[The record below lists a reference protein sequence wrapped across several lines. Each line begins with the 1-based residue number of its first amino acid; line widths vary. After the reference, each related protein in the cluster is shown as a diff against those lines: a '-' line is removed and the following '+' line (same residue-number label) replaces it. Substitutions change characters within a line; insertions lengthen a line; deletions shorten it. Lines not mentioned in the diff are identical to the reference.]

1 MRTRCGIYK
10 HGGLAQ
16 HNWDMTHVW
25 SNGQWL
31 ETAKILVSAG
41 DRGLGLGLGLFET
54 LLVSDGEPV
63 FAERH
68 LARLHAACLRL
79 GWHPEFPCFPDLMR
93 ELVQR
98 NDLRR
103 GRARI
108 RLALT
113 GGSGPLDDLALG
125 ADYRIWMTAARAL
138 APPATTSACLSP
150 WIKNERSPLA
160 GLKCASYAENLLAM
174 DHAARLGFEE
184 TVFLNTAGH
193 LCEAAAS
200 NLFLVKNGHL
210 FTPSLASGC
219 LPGITRAVVIELAG
233 TLGISCSEADL
244 SEKDLESADEL
255 LLTSSIRGLVGV
267 SRFEKRIFPPGDI
280 THALRGA
287 WDAAVH
293 CRP

>member
-1 MRTRCGIYK
+1 
-10 HGGLAQ
+10 
-16 HNWDMTHVW
+16 MTHVW

-31 ETAKILVSAG
+31 ESAGILVSAG

-54 LLVSDGEPV
+54 LLVLDGEPV

-68 LARLHAACLRL
+68 LARLRAACRRL
-79 GWHPEFPCFPDLMR
+79 GWQPEFPDLLQLMR

-108 RLALT
+108 RLGLT

-125 ADYRIWMTAARAL
+125 ADYRIWMTARRAL
-138 APPATTSACLSP
+138 TPGPSTSACLSP
-150 WIKNERSPLA
+150 WVRNERSPLA

-184 TVFLNTAGH
+184 TVFLNTSGH
-193 LCEAAAS
+193 LCEAATS
-200 NLFLVKNGHL
+200 NLFLVKDGRL
-210 FTPSLASGC
+210 FTPPLASGC
-219 LPGITRAVVIELAG
+219 LPGITRAVLIELAG
-233 TLGISCSEADL
+233 TLGIACCEADL
-244 SEKDLESADEL
+244 SIEDLGSADEL

-267 SRFEKRIFPPGDI
+267 SRFEERDLPPGTL
-280 THALRGA
+280 THALREA

-293 CRP
+293 CQP